1 MPLPHATLS
10 VLQAAGAAIFAADAE
25 LKKTADD
32 YSEQVKLAMLQNP
45 FDLGNDS
52 LFESWKTVAR
62 LAQAVAQIEAE
73 FRKIYS
79 AATDVS
85 VAVRPTRNAV
95 PALRGPAA
103 SADGALEL
111 VKEVQATDVVA
122 KKTRKPRKL
131 RKAVRG
137 SAKKSKRPMR
147 GNSAKLLA
155 HLMERLNPHDGVKVN
170 WSAIAAETGI
180 PKGSI
185 GAARIKLLETRHILE
200 EPDGAFRLSSPAIV

>member
-10 VLQAAGAAIFAADAE
+10 VLQAAGAAIFAADVE

-85 VAVRPTRNAV
+85 VALRPTRNAI
-95 PALRGPAA
+95 PALSGPVASTRGT
-103 SADGALEL
+103 LET

-122 KKTRKPRKL
+122 KKTRKKRKVG
-131 RKAVRG
+131 RV

-147 GNSAKLLA
+147 GNTAKLLA
-155 HLMERLNPHDGVKVN
+155 HLMERLSPHDGMKVN

-185 GAARIKLLETRHILE
+185 GAARIKLLETRHITE
-200 EPDGAFRLSSPAIV
+200 DPVGAFRLSSPAIV